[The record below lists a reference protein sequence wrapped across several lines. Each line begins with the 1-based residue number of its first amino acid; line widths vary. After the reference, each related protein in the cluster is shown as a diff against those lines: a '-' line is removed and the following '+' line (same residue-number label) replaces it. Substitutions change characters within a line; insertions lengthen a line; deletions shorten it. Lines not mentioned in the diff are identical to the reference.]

1 MPEVDNSGDD
11 IVLTL
16 ESSDLKG
23 KINLFEEKLE
33 RVVRFEHKNILL
45 DMKNVN
51 FLDSSILAIL
61 IRLRTSLAAEGRTL
75 RLINYNE
82 RIIRYIRLAGL
93 EEYLLE

>member
-11 IVLTL
+11 IVITL

-23 KINLFEEKLE
+23 KVNLFEEKLE